1 MEKDL
6 FMMVVLLMF
15 LTLTDTHTM
24 AVLANTC
31 FLWADMAMLLVFP
44 AVRSVLA
51 PMLTLI
57 ILPNAPRRPSSTQTN
72 YIHEFHLLAQ
82 DQLSHT
88 CITLYCTISSLI
100 LSRTYNPLM
109 HDIIIPSWTFSYGM
123 IQLSSQSNFRFWY
136 WKY

>member
-72 YIHEFHLLAQ
+72 YIHEFHLLAK
-82 DQLSHT
+82 DQFSHT
-88 CITLYCTISSLI
+88 FMDM
-100 LSRTYNPLM
+100 YNPLL
-109 HDIIIPSWTFSYGM
+109 HDIIINTFKD
-123 IQLSSQSNFRFWY
+123 I
-136 WKY
+136 

>member
-1 MEKDL
+1 MGKDL

-72 YIHEFHLLAQ
+72 YIHEFHLLTQ
-82 DQLSHT
+82 DQFSLSIYI
-88 CITLYCTISSLI
+88 CILI
-100 LSRTYNPLM
+100 TALKFDAPL
-109 HDIIIPSWTFSYGM
+109 
-123 IQLSSQSNFRFWY
+123 
-136 WKY
+136 